1 MPTAEPN
8 AAIIVVTPSG
18 VVGNELGM
26 KPDSTA
32 DQFTSLCSEA
42 LMTTQAKLTTITL
55 LRIFTPS
62 SKKRTARPPLP

>member
-8 AAIIVVTPSG
+8 AAIIVVTPNG

-26 KPDSTA
+26 NPDSTA
-32 DQFTSLCSEA
+32 DQFTSFCIEA

-55 LRIFTPS
+55 LRIFTPF
-62 SKKRTARPPLP
+62 SKTRTARPPLP